1 MEPDKLRGIPFKN
14 VSLFTLYRCSEL
26 SFWEEWEKRRKRGSP
41 FIFRDIERMIEEM
54 EKEMADVF
62 KELEGQIPED
72 LAQEH
77 ILPDGSVKKEYG
89 PFVYG
94 YSVKIGPDGK
104 PVVREFGN
112 MKPNANVGEDKKPL
126 SLQEA
131 REPLVDIIQ
140 EQDQIKVIAEL
151 PGVEKEDIQ
160 LYATEKTL
168 TIDVTNPEHR
178 YHKELELPFE
188 VDEDSAASTYRNGVL
203 ETVIKRKLEKGS
215 GRTIKIQ

>member
-1 MEPDKLRGIPFKN
+1 M
-14 VSLFTLYRCSEL
+14 

-41 FIFRDIERMIEEM
+41 IIVPDIERMIEEM
-54 EKEMADVF
+54 EKEMIDLF

-72 LAQEH
+72 LVQEH

-89 PFVYG
+89 SFVYG

-104 PVVREFGN
+104 PIVREFGN
-112 MKPNANVGEDKKPL
+112 MKPNTSIGEDKKPL

-140 EQDQIKVIAEL
+140 EQDQIKIIAEL
-151 PGVEKEDIQ
+151 PGVEKENIQ
-160 LYATEKTL
+160 LYATERAL
-168 TIDVTNPEHR
+168 TIDVTSPDHR

-188 VDEDSAASTYRNGVL
+188 VDEDSAVSTYKNGVL
-203 ETVIKRKLEKGS
+203 ETVIKRRREKGS
-215 GRTIKIQ
+215 GRTIKVQ